1 MDEKKGWESSFITG
15 NYEKLFVSLDDFC
28 LPSNEGIRHV
38 RAWELVD
45 CLKDRDISV
54 NVAKSIAFVFAFS
67 AYQGFRRYIFNLLGG
82 GML

>member
-1 MDEKKGWESSFITG
+1 MCGRG
-15 NYEKLFVSLDDFC
+15 N
-28 LPSNEGIRHV
+28 
-38 RAWELVD
+38 WVD